1 MLDVGLFRGKIVQ
14 IKQTID
20 TNSRISRSALGPR
33 NSIHEKRSSY
43 AVLLKLP
50 TSAQLYRGVPGMGT
64 DTRFKAC
71 LHARGGL
78 HVGEVTRFGGVTRLS
93 I

>member
-1 MLDVGLFRGKIVQ
+1 MLDVGLFRRKIVQ
-14 IKQTID
+14 IKLTID
-20 TNSRISRSALGPR
+20 ANSRISRFALGPR
-33 NSIHEKRSSY
+33 NSVHEKRSSS

-50 TSAQLYRGVPGMGT
+50 TSALLYRGVPAIET
-64 DTRFKAC
+64 DTGFKAC
-71 LHARGGL
+71 LHGGGGP

>member
-14 IKQTID
+14 IKLTID

-33 NSIHEKRSSY
+33 KSLHEKRSSY

-50 TSAQLYRGVPGMGT
+50 TSAQLYRGIPAMGT
-64 DTRFKAC
+64 DTPFKAC
-71 LHARGGL
+71 LHGGGGP
-78 HVGEVTRFGGVTRLS
+78 HVGEVTRFGGVACLS